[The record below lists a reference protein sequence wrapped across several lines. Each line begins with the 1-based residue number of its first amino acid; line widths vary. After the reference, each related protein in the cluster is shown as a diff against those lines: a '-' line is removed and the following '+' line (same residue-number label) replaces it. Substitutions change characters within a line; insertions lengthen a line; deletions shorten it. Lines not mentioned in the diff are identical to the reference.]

1 MRFVLDTNMVSLAMR
16 GDSRVIDH
24 LKAFQ
29 GDDLLISAVTLA
41 EIEYG
46 LARLPRSAR
55 GPSKRASELREL
67 FDALLTYMGI
77 AAWDRGAALRYAS
90 MRSESE
96 NAGLT
101 IDHADMMIASHA
113 LSLDATLVTADR
125 TLLRRPKPR
134 WMPATANW
142 AGADV

>member
-1 MRFVLDTNMVSLAMR
+1 MFVLDTNMVSLAMR

-24 LKAFQ
+24 LKAVQ

-41 EIEYG
+41 EIEYS

-77 AAWDRGAALRYAS
+77 LARPERHFRVR
-90 MRSESE
+90 RSRL
-96 NAGLT
+96 ARRW
-101 IDHADMMIASHA
+101 
-113 LSLDATLVTADR
+113 ADR
-125 TLLRRPKPR
+125 
-134 WMPATANW
+134 PA
-142 AGADV
+142 VSRVERS